1 MKKTIILTES
11 QLKMLQEQEWE
22 MPSVDN
28 AKLVEKAQK
37 DLAIIH
43 KSFDSHYNMIVS
55 VTMSD
60 IINDMRQYTDTL
72 ENLDTIIE
80 SVEKKYN
87 YYFDIV
93 ESHDLFD
100 RPNEIS
106 TLSDLT
112 FDMYAA
118 LEDLKDI
125 KYVLDDM
132 LDLTRKLSDKK
143 PKNVIKLNEN
153 KKKLFK

>member
-1 MKKTIILTES
+1 MKKIIILTES

-22 MPSVDN
+22 MSSVDN

-153 KKKLFK
+153 KKK

>member
-22 MPSVDN
+22 MSSVDN

-153 KKKLFK
+153 K

>member
-1 MKKTIILTES
+1 MKKTIVLTEA
-11 QLKMLQEQEWE
+11 QVKVLLEQEWN

-28 AKLVEKAQK
+28 TKLVEKAQK
-37 DLAIIH
+37 ELSIIH
-43 KSFDSHYNMIVS
+43 KSFDTHYNMIVS

-60 IINDMRQYTDTL
+60 IINDMSQYTNTL

-112 FDMYAA
+112 FDMYAV

-153 KKKLFK
+153 K

>member
-1 MKKTIILTES
+1 
-11 QLKMLQEQEWE
+11 MLLEQEWE

-28 AKLVEKAQK
+28 TKLVEKAQK
-37 DLAIIH
+37 ELSIFH
-43 KSFDSHYNMIVS
+43 KSFDTHYNMIVS

-60 IINDMRQYTDTL
+60 IINDMSQYTNTL

-112 FDMYAA
+112 FDMYAV

-153 KKKLFK
+153 K

>member
-1 MKKTIILTES
+1 MKKTIILTEA
-11 QLKMLQEQEWE
+11 QVKVLLEQEWE

-28 AKLVEKAQK
+28 TKLVEKAQK
-37 DLAIIH
+37 ELSIFH
-43 KSFDSHYNMIVS
+43 KSFDTHYNMIVS

-60 IINDMRQYTDTL
+60 IINDMSQYTNTL

-93 ESHDLFD
+93 DSHDLFD

-143 PKNVIKLNEN
+143 PKNVIKLNED
-153 KKKLFK
+153 KR

>member
-1 MKKTIILTES
+1 MKKTIILTEA
-11 QLKMLQEQEWE
+11 QVKVLLEQEWE

-28 AKLVEKAQK
+28 TKLVEKAQK
-37 DLAIIH
+37 ELSIFH
-43 KSFDSHYNMIVS
+43 KSFDTHYNMIVS

-60 IINDMRQYTDTL
+60 IINDMSQYTNTL

-112 FDMYAA
+112 FDMYAV

-143 PKNVIKLNEN
+143 PKNVIKLNET
-153 KKKLFK
+153 K